1 MILAAPFSC
10 AYRPPE
16 GACVPYL
23 ALPLSPHTH
32 TDGGPFSRDS
42 AQLFTPVTLKFRSR
56 EHFGVTAESFS
67 LSLFFQLFLS
77 RYFHSCLISTLFIEE
92 VSKSFDNWWAQ
103 CADPPAS
110 VNFESSEFQQ
120 TNIVLF
126 YFSCVCYAERTA
138 AKSRCIASTAAAF
151 GVERQRNGS
160 SRRTKK
166 EKQTGASYLF
176 ISACRRRRRRPLT
189 PTRRTCYGVTRVRSE
204 HVLLIGNIISTLTPI
219 RRMQSTFLA

>member
-1 MILAAPFSC
+1 MHTDRRKALAFPIWPS
-10 AYRPPE
+10 
-16 GACVPYL
+16 
-23 ALPLSPHTH
+23 LSLHTH
-32 TDGGPFSRDS
+32 TQTVALFLGIAPSFSRQS
-42 AQLFTPVTLKFRSR
+42 LSSFGHANTLVSR
-56 EHFGVTAESFS
+56 PS
-67 LSLFFQLFLS
+67 LSLFLFFFQLFLS

-92 VSKSFDNWWAQ
+92 VPKSFDNWWAQ